1 MAQLKGNKPSLKT
14 PADKRQSSMHA
25 HTLREE
31 QLASRRETSILKF
44 RMKSNCSLNVHCGR
58 LHSRDMPV
66 VEVWHLASTVEM
78 FVQWNRTNRKNAGDL
93 FLWLQRPDPLW
104 GQFVGK

>member
-14 PADKRQSSMHA
+14 PADKRQSCMHA
-25 HTLREE
+25 R
-31 QLASRRETSILKF
+31 SGRNSIPAAEKRSTLKF
-44 RMKSNCSLNVHCGR
+44 CMKPNCSLNVHCGR

-66 VEVWHLASTVEM
+66 VEVWNLASTVEM
-78 FVQWNRTNRKNAGDL
+78 FVQWNRTNRKNAGYL